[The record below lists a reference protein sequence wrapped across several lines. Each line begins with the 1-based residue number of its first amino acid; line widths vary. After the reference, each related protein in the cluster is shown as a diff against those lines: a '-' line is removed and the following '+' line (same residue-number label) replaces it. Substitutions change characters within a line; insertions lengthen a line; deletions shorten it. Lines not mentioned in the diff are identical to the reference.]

1 MDVRGY
7 FEKWKE
13 KGLGNISTFN
23 LSNHYTTLFD
33 DKEEGFEY
41 MFKEMG
47 IDIETL
53 KSSNNPKLIT
63 LLEEIDDE
71 MYNVGYLI
79 ESFIINNLLVGRMNK
94 NFLDDVKLE
103 LDDLWSDVEEVYRR
117 IVDRLGS
124 VKMELDYLTHLTTPT
139 TQSSQR

>member
-1 MDVRGY
+1 
-7 FEKWKE
+7 
-13 KGLGNISTFN
+13 
-23 LSNHYTTLFD
+23 
-33 DKEEGFEY
+33 
-41 MFKEMG
+41 
-47 IDIETL
+47 
-53 KSSNNPKLIT
+53 
-63 LLEEIDDE
+63 